1 VDGVGALET
10 APTSSSYEDDIRDV
24 EQLARRLRPLWRD
37 RAAKLDVAQKLR
49 RFLHDHRGDRL
60 GEALAVM
67 AWRSKH
73 RVSPDGDIPTESTLC
88 RRVLDIGSSR
98 ANSLAHALVALDHAK
113 VPTPKARR
121 GHGKA
126 HRQAAADST
135 GDDPIP
141 VEVAVDRA
149 FKGAHVNYRKQRAVL
164 HKGLACVSY
173 FLAKCATLEARPDGS
188 QRRQSSA

>member
-113 VPTPKARR
+113 VPVKHTKRVLKKLGGIEATTKLTEKGVRKAWKRIEKKLGPDKR
-121 GHGKA
+121 SSGGRAKKTKKPRLTWTDKGK
-126 HRQAAADST
+126 
-135 GDDPIP
+135 GP
-141 VEVAVDRA
+141 DR
-149 FKGAHVNYRKQRAVL
+149 
-164 HKGLACVSY
+164 
-173 FLAKCATLEARPDGS
+173 
-188 QRRQSSA
+188 